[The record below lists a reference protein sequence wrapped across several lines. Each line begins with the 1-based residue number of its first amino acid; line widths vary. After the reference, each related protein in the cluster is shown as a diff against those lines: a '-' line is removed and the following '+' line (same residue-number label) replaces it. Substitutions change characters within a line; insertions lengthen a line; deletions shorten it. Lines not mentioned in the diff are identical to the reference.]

1 MPMPLPMLL
10 LASDML
16 ALIYAV
22 VILIATTLGAFVGL
36 GGGVIIKPVLDFIG
50 AEPRM
55 QVDFLSCVAV
65 FTMSIV
71 STAKS
76 IRSKAEFKKN
86 IVVLIALGSIAG
98 GFLGSFFMDMLEGA
112 VDPDKVRCIQA
123 FALAGLIAAVSIY
136 VGKIKFS
143 FDIKNNFVICAVGLL
158 LGFVASFLGIGGG
171 PINVAV
177 LTLFFSMNVKESAVY
192 SVAII
197 FFSQLSKLVTM
208 FMTAGIDSYTHQW
221 KTLLFILP
229 AAVIGG
235 FLGSKLNRKFDD
247 GIIRKVFVS
256 VMILLILLNVFN
268 GINYMFI
275 VA

>member
-1 MPMPLPMLL
+1 MPLPILL
-10 LASDML
+10 PASDML
-16 ALIYAV
+16 GLIYAA
-22 VILIATTLGAFVGL
+22 VILVATTLGAFVGL
-36 GGGVIIKPVLDFIG
+36 GGGVIIKPILDFIG

-76 IRSKAEFKKN
+76 IRNKVEFKKN
-86 IVVLIALGSIAG
+86 IVVLIALGSIGG
-98 GFLGSFFMDMLEGA
+98 GFLGSFSMDMLESVA
-112 VDPDKVRCIQA
+112 NPNNVRCIQA

-143 FDIKNNFVICAVGLL
+143 FNIKNNLAICIVGLA
-158 LGFVASFLGIGGG
+158 LGFIASFLGIGGG

-177 LTLFFSMNVKESAVY
+177 LTLLFSMNVKESAVY

-208 FMTAGIDSYTHQW
+208 FATSGIDSYAHQW

-229 AAVIGG
+229 AAIIGG
-235 FLGSKLNRKFDD
+235 ILGSKLNRKFDD

-256 VMILLILLNVFN
+256 VMVLLILLNVFN
-268 GINYMFI
+268 GFNYMFI
-275 VA
+275 NA

>member
-1 MPMPLPMLL
+1 
-10 LASDML
+10 ML
-16 ALIYAV
+16 AAIYAV

-55 QVDFLSCVAV
+55 QVDFLSSMAV

-71 STAKS
+71 STGKS
-76 IRSKAEFKKN
+76 IKNKMTFKKD
-86 IVVLIALGSIAG
+86 IIAFISIGSIAG
-98 GFLGSFFMDMLEGA
+98 GFLGSRCMDLLETVA
-112 VDPDKVRCIQA
+112 PQENIRCIQA
-123 FALAGLIAAVSIY
+123 FVLAALLVAVSIY
-136 VGKIKFS
+136 VSKQRFS
-143 FDIKNNFVICAVGLL
+143 FHIKNKAAICTVGLS

-197 FFSQLSKLVTM
+197 FFSQLSKLVTI
-208 FMTAGIDSYTHQW
+208 FVSSGIEPYEHQW

-229 AAVIGG
+229 AAILGG
-235 FLGSKLNRKFDD
+235 MLGSKLNRKFND
-247 GIIRKVFVS
+247 ILIRKIFVA
-256 VMILLILLNVFN
+256 VMILLVLLNIYN
-268 GINYMFI
+268 GIAYLT
-275 VA
+275 V

>member
-1 MPMPLPMLL
+1 
-10 LASDML
+10 ML

-22 VILIATTLGAFVGL
+22 VILAATTLGAFVGL

-65 FTMSIV
+65 FTMSVV

-76 IRSKAEFKKN
+76 VINKVELKKN
-86 IVVLIALGSIAG
+86 IVVLIAVGSIAG
-98 GFLGSFFMDMLEGA
+98 GFLGGYCMDALESVA
-112 VDPDKVRCIQA
+112 DPDKVRCIQA
-123 FALAGLIAAVSIY
+123 FLLAGLITAVSIY

-143 FDIKNNFVICAVGLL
+143 FNIKNNFAVCFVGLL
-158 LGFVASFLGIGGG
+158 LGFTASFLGIGGG

-197 FFSQLSKLVTM
+197 FFSQLSKLITM
-208 FMTAGIDSYTHQW
+208 FATAGIESYAHQW

-229 AAVIGG
+229 AAVLGG
-235 FLGSKLNRKFDD
+235 IIGSKLNRRFDD
-247 GIIRKVFVS
+247 KIIRKVFVS
-256 VMILLILLNVFN
+256 VMIFLILLNVYN
-268 GINYMFI
+268 GLNYMFI
-275 VA
+275 DF

>member
-1 MPMPLPMLL
+1 MTL
-10 LASDML
+10 S
-16 ALIYAV
+16 LIYAA
-22 VILIATTLGAFVGL
+22 VILVATTLGAFVGL

-71 STAKS
+71 STGKS
-76 IRSKAEFKKN
+76 IRNKVSFKKD
-86 IVVLIALGSIAG
+86 IIIFVALGSILG
-98 GFLGSFFMDMLEGA
+98 GFLGSACMDWLEA
-112 VDPDKVRCIQA
+112 AANSNNVRVIQA
-123 FALAGLIAAVSIY
+123 FALAALLAAVSIY
-136 VGKIKFS
+136 VSKKRFS
-143 FDIKNNFVICAVGLL
+143 FHIKNSFAVLFVGLM
-158 LGFVASFLGIGGG
+158 LGFIASFLGIGGG

-208 FMTAGIDSYTHQW
+208 FAASGVDAYAHQW
-221 KTLLFILP
+221 ETLIFILP
-229 AAVIGG
+229 AAILGG
-235 FLGSKLNRKFDD
+235 IIGSKFNRKFDD
-247 GIIRKVFVS
+247 AVIRKVFVAA
-256 VMILLILLNVFN
+256 MILLVILNVYN
-268 GINYMFI
+268 GFSYLT